1 MNAPLDPQP
10 TLGRIFG
17 SDWTIAN
24 VAKLLRFNAG
34 QDFVR
39 TGPLIGG
46 LREIREN
53 CLREISENC
62 LREISENYLRRTS
75 ARHLPSGVTVT
86 FRRDI
91 TGNWHA
97 ELCFAGLD
105 HYLPWND
112 ALAEEWLAALFLQ
125 DRARVRDVTE
135 GAPQPNNVRHFKL
148 VVAGGTCRQPDAP
161 L

>member
-1 MNAPLDPQP
+1 MDASLGPQP

-39 TGPLIGG
+39 AGPLLGG
-46 LREIREN
+46 
-53 CLREISENC
+53 

-75 ARHLPSGVTVT
+75 AQHLPSGVTVT

-97 ELCFAGLD
+97 EICFAGLD

-125 DRARVRDVTE
+125 DRPRVREVTE
-135 GAPQPNNVRHFKL
+135 GAPHPNTVRHFKL
-148 VVAGGTCRQPDAP
+148 VVKGGT
-161 L
+161 

>member
-1 MNAPLDPQP
+1 MNDPLDPQAAS
-10 TLGRIFG
+10 GRIFG

-39 TGPLIGG
+39 TGPLTGG
-46 LREIREN
+46 
-53 CLREISENC
+53 

-91 TGNWHA
+91 TCNWHA
-97 ELCFAGLD
+97 ELSFAGLD

-112 ALAEEWLAALFLQ
+112 ALAEEWLTALFLQ
-125 DRARVRDVTE
+125 DRPRVRDVTE
-135 GAPQPNNVRHFKL
+135 GTPDSSTVRHFKL
-148 VVAGGTCRQPDAP
+148 TV
-161 L
+161 

>member
-1 MNAPLDPQP
+1 MDA
-10 TLGRIFG
+10 
-17 SDWTIAN
+17 IAN

-39 TGPLIGG
+39 AGPLLGG
-46 LREIREN
+46 
-53 CLREISENC
+53 

-75 ARHLPSGVTVT
+75 AQHLPSGVTVT

-97 ELCFAGLD
+97 EICFAGLD

-125 DRARVRDVTE
+125 DRPRVREVTE
-135 GAPQPNNVRHFKL
+135 GAPRPNTVRHFKL
-148 VVAGGTCRQPDAP
+148 VVKGGT
-161 L
+161 

>member
-1 MNAPLDPQP
+1 MDAPLDPQP

-17 SDWTIAN
+17 NDWTIAN

-39 TGPLIGG
+39 AGPLIGG
-46 LREIREN
+46 
-53 CLREISENC
+53 

-86 FRRDI
+86 FRRDL

-97 ELCFAGLD
+97 EICFAEVD

-112 ALAEEWLAALFLQ
+112 ALAEEWLAALFLH
-125 DRARVRDVTE
+125 DRPRVQDVTE
-135 GAPQPNNVRHFKL
+135 VTPQSNTVRHFKL
-148 VVAGGTCRQPDAP
+148 EV
-161 L
+161 

>member
-1 MNAPLDPQP
+1 MNAPLGPQP

-39 TGPLIGG
+39 TGPLLGG
-46 LREIREN
+46 LREIG
-53 CLREISENC
+53 
-62 LREISENYLRRTS
+62 ENYLRRTS

-86 FRRDI
+86 LRRDTI
-91 TGNWHA
+91 GNWHA
-97 ELCFAGLD
+97 ELCFAELD

-125 DRARVRDVTE
+125 DRPRVRDVTE
-135 GAPQPNNVRHFKL
+135 GAAQSKSVRHFKL
-148 VVAGGTCRQPDAP
+148 VVAGGTWRQPNAP

>member
-1 MNAPLDPQP
+1 MDAPLGPLP

-24 VAKLLRFNAG
+24 VAKLLHFNAG

-39 TGPLIGG
+39 AGPLTGG
-46 LREIREN
+46 LREIN
-53 CLREISENC
+53 
-62 LREISENYLRRTS
+62 ENYLRKTS

-86 FRRDI
+86 LRRDS

-97 ELCFAGLD
+97 ELCFAGVD

-112 ALAEEWLAALFLQ
+112 ALAEEWLTALFLEN
-125 DRARVRDVTE
+125 RRRVRAVTE
-135 GAPQPNNVRHFKL
+135 CASPPNAVRHFEL
-148 VVAGGTCRQPDAP
+148 GI
-161 L
+161 

>member
-1 MNAPLDPQP
+1 MKTPLDPQP

-17 SDWTIAN
+17 SDWKIAN

-46 LREIREN
+46 LREI
-53 CLREISENC
+53 
-62 LREISENYLRRTS
+62 SENYLRRTS

-86 FRRDI
+86 LRRDI
-91 TGNWHA
+91 AGDWHA

-125 DRARVRDVTE
+125 DRARVLDVTE
-135 GAPQPNNVRHFKL
+135 CAPQPNTVRHFKL
-148 VVAGGTCRQPDAP
+148 AVESGT
-161 L
+161 

>member
-10 TLGRIFG
+10 TQGRIFG

-34 QDFVR
+34 QVFVR
-39 TGPLIGG
+39 TGALLGG
-46 LREIREN
+46 
-53 CLREISENC
+53 

-86 FRRDI
+86 LRRDI

-112 ALAEEWLAALFLQ
+112 ALAEEWLAALFLR
-125 DRARVRDVTE
+125 DRPRVRDVTE
-135 GAPQPNNVRHFKL
+135 GASQSNTVRHFKL
-148 VVAGGTCRQPDAP
+148 AVVGGTCRQPDAP

>member
-1 MNAPLDPQP
+1 MNAPLDPRP

-39 TGPLIGG
+39 AGPLIGG
-46 LREIREN
+46 LREIG
-53 CLREISENC
+53 
-62 LREISENYLRRTS
+62 ENYLRRTS

-97 ELCFAGLD
+97 ELCFAELD
-105 HYLPWND
+105 RCLPWND

-125 DRARVRDVTE
+125 DRPRVRDVTE
-135 GAPQPNNVRHFKL
+135 DAPHSSTVRHFKL
-148 VVAGGTCRQPDAP
+148 VAEGGT
-161 L
+161 

>member
-1 MNAPLDPQP
+1 MNASPNPPP

-24 VAKLLRFNAG
+24 VAKLLRFNAS

-39 TGPLIGG
+39 AGPLTGG
-46 LREIREN
+46 LREIG
-53 CLREISENC
+53 
-62 LREISENYLRRTS
+62 ENYLRKTS

-91 TGNWHA
+91 AGSWHA
-97 ELCFAGLD
+97 ELFFAGLD

-125 DRARVRDVTE
+125 DRPRVRDVTE
-135 GAPQPNNVRHFKL
+135 GAPQPVRHFQL
-148 VVAGGTCRQPDAP
+148 PA
-161 L
+161 

>member
-1 MNAPLDPQP
+1 MDALLGPQP

-17 SDWTIAN
+17 NDWTIAN

-39 TGPLIGG
+39 AGPLVGG
-46 LREIREN
+46 QREIN
-53 CLREISENC
+53 
-62 LREISENYLRRTS
+62 ENYLRKTS
-75 ARHLPSGVTVT
+75 ARHLPSSVAVT

-97 ELCFAGLD
+97 EICFVEMD

-125 DRARVRDVTE
+125 NRPSVRDVTQA
-135 GAPQPNNVRHFKL
+135 APQPNTVRHFKL
-148 VVAGGTCRQPDAP
+148 VV
-161 L
+161 

>member
-1 MNAPLDPQP
+1 MNTPLDQQP
-10 TLGRIFG
+10 TLGRVFG

-39 TGPLIGG
+39 AGPLIGG
-46 LREIREN
+46 
-53 CLREISENC
+53 

-86 FRRDI
+86 LRRDL

-97 ELCFAGLD
+97 ELCFAGSD

-125 DRARVRDVTE
+125 DRARVLDVTE
-135 GAPQPNNVRHFKL
+135 YTHQANTVRHFKL
-148 VVAGGTCRQPDAP
+148 VAEGGT
-161 L
+161 

>member
-1 MNAPLDPQP
+1 MDARLVPQH
-10 TLGRIFG
+10 TLGRTFG

-39 TGPLIGG
+39 AGPLMGG
-46 LREIREN
+46 LREIG
-53 CLREISENC
+53 
-62 LREISENYLRRTS
+62 ENYLRRTS
-75 ARHLPSGVTVT
+75 ARHIPSGVTVT

-91 TGNWHA
+91 TGNRHA

-105 HYLPWND
+105 HYLPWDD

-125 DRARVRDVTE
+125 DRPRVREVTE
-135 GAPQPNNVRHFKL
+135 DAPQPVRHFM
-148 VVAGGTCRQPDAP
+148 V
-161 L
+161 